1 MKYSILATAALLSIA
16 HAFTPAIIGSR
27 YAGHGNYI
35 VKKSALNLLPD
46 QGCELA
52 AALSAAELLAKDAAQ
67 LDEVVTSINATGE
80 LSLHTDDD
88 FIDDD
93 DVAYFGNPE
102 SQKQAHDSVEKIHRS
117 EM

>member
-1 MKYSILATAALLSIA
+1 MKSSILATALLSIA
-16 HAFTPAIIGSR
+16 HAFTPAILGSR
-27 YAGHGNYI
+27 YAGHGNYA
-35 VKKSALNLLPD
+35 VKTSALNLLPD

-52 AALSAAELLAKDAAQ
+52 AASSAAEVLAKAAAQ
-67 LDEVVTSINATGE
+67 LNEVITPVNATGE

-102 SQKQAHDSVEKIHRS
+102 SHEEVHDSMEKIHPS